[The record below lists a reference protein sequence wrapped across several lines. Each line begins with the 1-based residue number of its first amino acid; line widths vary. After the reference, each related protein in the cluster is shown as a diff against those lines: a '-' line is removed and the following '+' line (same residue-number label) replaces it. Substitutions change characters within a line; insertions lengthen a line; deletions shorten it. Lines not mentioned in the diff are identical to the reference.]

1 MLVISWI
8 TVQSVSL
15 FTEQCRTAHNKV
27 IKTSHNEGGY
37 EGEREIVVRVSYVL
51 SRNGKSQ

>member
-37 EGEREIVVRVSYVL
+37 EGEREIMVRVSYVL